1 MISHARCPGEV
12 GGLVTVH
19 MSEQATFAKRIHHQ
33 WQPDILEIELSV
45 DDDIKNSL
53 KEMGYFINFVE
64 PRTCIQTI
72 MYQNGEFTGYGD
84 FRRPDAFASGNIN
97 DR

>member
-1 MISHARCPGEV
+1 
-12 GGLVTVH
+12 
-19 MSEQATFAKRIHHQ
+19 
-33 WQPDILEIELSV
+33 
-45 DDDIKNSL
+45 
-53 KEMGYFINFVE
+53 MGYFIDLVE